1 MTENKQFGQR
11 LSQGVISVA
20 NRQYK
25 NKNIVEQEIAELLGC
40 SHFNVRRWQRGFV
53 PDDPQRVAFLAEY
66 CVKHGFVGRAW
77 AESFLHHASYYGK
90 ENLLASLFPEQT
102 SPRPVAQK
110 LVYQNLPSIYGDF
123 VGREEALQRVV
134 EGLLSRWPL
143 VSIEGM
149 AGIGKT
155 TLAIVVG
162 RACLPGGD
170 ACLDEPFE
178 ACIFISAKDIM
189 LTLNT
194 FLDRVAYE
202 LNYPRISQQPFSAEK
217 PAEVQKLLRQYRVLL
232 IADNLETVTDQNLIR
247 FLRDVPEPSKVLIT
261 TRWSQ
266 VRGTWDVSLE
276 GLAQEDALRL
286 IRQHARRLQLENL
299 IQATGEALKD
309 LVMVTGGNPY
319 AIEMALGHLRY
330 NRSLTAERQEN
341 AVKKLVN
348 ALYVADRELD
358 DLFDRMF
365 KWAWEDDVLNAEAR
379 CLLLATPFFVD
390 SATAEALGAAAGVEG
405 YYLTKALRQLGE
417 MSLLKENAAGRY
429 SVHPLTRAF
438 AARKLREVPDWERR
452 AQERWMNWHAALLRK
467 HGGMRARYVD
477 WADLEILG
485 LEHKNISEVLQRTLK
500 QRHPL
505 CIQLA
510 QDFWYFLYIRGHWQE
525 CLEVTSDVL
534 EQMSNEDNDLVRL
547 WLLAHRGWLL
557 VEMGHFNLA
566 IESLYQVKK
575 EIERQGNTSWMQET
589 GVLNFLGQAYMIDE
603 QFEQTVLFEQE
614 YVRLSQE
621 NDDLAGTITGR
632 YYLAITKTYRGQ
644 TNEAEQELRGLI
656 SEAQNIGWE
665 RAEGYCAYRLAEVLL
680 ELDLLQEAEDWLVYA
695 YQMAERWNEPQLQAH
710 VLFGKAKLL
719 LKRKQTIDAC
729 ARAKE
734 SLDLY
739 RRVGARDHNRAA
751 RLVSDLDKA
760 GLC

>member
-1 MTENKQFGQR
+1 MAKSEQFGQR
-11 LSQGVISVA
+11 LSQGIISVA

-25 NKNIVEQEIAELLGC
+25 NKGIVEQEIAELLGC
-40 SHFNVRRWQRGFV
+40 SHFNVKRWQRGFV
-53 PDDPQRVAFLAEY
+53 PDDPQRVTFLAEY

-77 AESFLHHASYYGK
+77 VESFLHHASYYGK

-102 SPRPVAQK
+102 SPRPAAQK

-178 ACIFISAKDIM
+178 ACIFISAKDTM

-438 AARKLREVPDWERR
+438 AARKLRAAPDWEQS
-452 AQERWMNWHAALLRK
+452 AQERWVNWYANLLRK
-467 HGGMRARYVD
+467 HSDVRARHVD
-477 WADLEILG
+477 WVDLEILG
-485 LEHKNISEVLQRTLK
+485 IEHKNISRVLDWMIEK
-500 QRHPL
+500 QHPL

-525 CLEVTSDVL
+525 CMRVTCGTL
-534 EQMSNEDNDLVRL
+534 EQMRIEDDHFSRL
-547 WLLAHRGWLL
+547 WLLSHKGWLL
-557 VEMGHFNLA
+557 AEMGYFNAAVEALC
-566 IESLYQVKK
+566 QVKN
-575 EIERQGNTSWMQET
+575 EIERRGQIVWLQET

-603 QFEQTVLFEQE
+603 QFEEMEVYEQE
-614 YVRLSQE
+614 YIRLSQE
-621 NDDLAGTITGR
+621 NNDPTGIVVGR
-632 YYLAITKTYRGQ
+632 YHLAIAKTYQGQ
-644 TNEAEQELRGLI
+644 IDKAEQELRDLV
-656 SEAQNIGWE
+656 SEARSLGWE
-665 RAEGYCAYRLAEVLL
+665 RAEGYCAYRLAEALL
-680 ELDLLQEAEDWLVYA
+680 EMDFLEEAEDWLA
-695 YQMAERWNEPQLQAH
+695 CARQMAERWNEPLLQADI
-710 VLFGKAKLL
+710 LLGEAKLM
-719 LKRKQTIDAC
+719 LKRKQIGDAHMK
-729 ARAKE
+729 AKG

-739 RRVGARDHNRAA
+739 RRIGARDQSRAT
-751 RLVSDLDKA
+751 RFLFDLGA
-760 GLC
+760 QELY